1 MARRPPALPLT
12 VLEEIDEES
21 STSWADDGPSPAP
34 APSHDA
40 QTAPV
45 HVRPPGSGAVA
56 SSSGRGALRDR
67 VRAAIGRAPPS
78 DPSMPPHPARELS
91 GCASRAPHQVPG
103 VEAEARHHVSPLAVP
118 LPPPPPTH
126 PPALRLAAFLP
137 RQLAQG
143 TPSPPPCN
151 PLDRHWLGAAC
162 AAQPMPPRLGDALAA
177 LGVTRPGAP
186 RPDIP
191 GIALPEIA
199 WDLAGDL
206 PVRMDSPPYSLA
218 VLPSSRPVARCD
230 AEAAADLL
238 RRCRRD
244 PATAARAAGAWREE
258 VLAAAC
264 APAVRALAA
273 SYPPA
278 ALQDTLRRTPV
289 EEPSV
294 VLGRSAASRQPC
306 DAPVHV
312 AHAADAAPA
321 PRRAPEWPPARP
333 WRDRVAPRR
342 AAGGAPDLA
351 FDPGGVSG
359 GDPSISQP
367 PAAHGFGAWD
377 ERCAGALAASLA
389 VVAAEV
395 VRQAAAGCA
404 DLAALLADAW
414 NANTALLG
422 GAARRARDQA
432 VRLAAA
438 NAALAAEAAA
448 ARDAG
453 RAQRLALL
461 ELARERQEGEG
472 LRAQVA
478 AARDAQAAAEAASEA
493 LRAELAALTRHVE
506 ARLRVLSW
514 QFAGRMVGS
523 GSGPAPAPKLPAGQ
537 PDASLLAKVEQL
549 ERTAVAAALQDHAAK
564 LRGRGGPSN

>member
-1 MARRPPALPLT
+1 MGWL
-12 VLEEIDEES
+12 D
-21 STSWADDGPSPAP
+21 
-34 APSHDA
+34 
-40 QTAPV
+40 
-45 HVRPPGSGAVA
+45 
-56 SSSGRGALRDR
+56 
-67 VRAAIGRAPPS
+67 
-78 DPSMPPHPARELS
+78 
-91 GCASRAPHQVPG
+91 
-103 VEAEARHHVSPLAVP
+103 
-118 LPPPPPTH
+118 
-126 PPALRLAAFLP
+126 
-137 RQLAQG
+137 LAQG
-143 TPSPPPCN
+143 ALVAGNMLAWPNLGRWRVCVCEAGHRSFATTGHHPLWTP
-151 PLDRHWLGAAC
+151 
-162 AAQPMPPRLGDALAA
+162 
-177 LGVTRPGAP
+177 T
-186 RPDIP
+186 
-191 GIALPEIA
+191 
-199 WDLAGDL
+199 GDL

-278 ALQDTLRRTPV
+278 ALQDTLRRAPV
-289 EEPSV
+289 EEPGV
-294 VLGRSAASRQPC
+294 VLGRSTASRQPC
-306 DAPVHV
+306 DAPVHA

-351 FDPGGVSG
+351 FDPGGISG

-377 ERCAGALAASLA
+377 ERCAGALAACLA

-395 VRQAAAGCA
+395 ARQAAAGCA

-453 RAQRLALL
+453 QAQRLALL
-461 ELARERQEGEG
+461 ELARERQVQGRRGAAGGVPWRGEVG
-472 LRAQVA
+472 FEDVRW
-478 AARDAQAAAEAASEA
+478 ASC
-493 LRAELAALTRHVE
+493 TVC
-506 ARLRVLSW
+506 
-514 QFAGRMVGS
+514 
-523 GSGPAPAPKLPAGQ
+523 PI
-537 PDASLLAKVEQL
+537 
-549 ERTAVAAALQDHAAK
+549 
-564 LRGRGGPSN
+564 